1 MGEGAG
7 RYSTSSAFESQPGCV
22 VFVLAAVF
30 VPTQPVS
37 NGAVGS
43 GEVVGRL

>member
-7 RYSTSSAFESQPGCV
+7 RYSTGSGFESQPGCV

-30 VPTQPVS
+30 VPTQPVFT
-37 NGAVGS
+37 GAVGS
-43 GEVVGRL
+43 GELVGRL